1 MAEYFSMFDGGGKG
15 LITMFCILNS
25 QTNRI
30 VDDYGRSDI
39 ENASELKT
47 RQVFVCVSRNCLA
60 NLNFFSIIEYQ
71 YFR

>member
-1 MAEYFSMFDGGGKG
+1 
-15 LITMFCILNS
+15 MFCILNS